1 MKLKDL
7 RMPGAA
13 CVLAASLFS
22 ITPASAAVIGHLDV
36 ANCGGG
42 GVTVNATTID
52 FTLPAGGGFG
62 CIVTGTGTNVSYSGG
77 TLLPGVTGSILDL
90 VAGGGIVLD
99 FMTFVGNPNLH
110 FDLTAL
116 GPGVINTAC
125 AAVLDPNLPSC
136 SVVAGSPFIL
146 APTST
151 GTSITLSASGIAR
164 DGSVPTST
172 FIGAF
177 TTQIAGVTP
186 ASIAATIGGGGSVSS
201 TNSGDF
207 TITLSPT
214 VPEPSTVSIARQSP
228 RVPRQTR
235 SRRSKRRRH
244 RTRVEAR
251 PAV

>member
-7 RMPGAA
+7 RVPGAA
-13 CVLAASLFS
+13 CVLAVSLFS

-36 ANCGGG
+36 ANCSGG

-62 CIVTGTGTNVSYSGG
+62 CIQTGTGTNVSYSGG

-90 VAGGGIVLD
+90 VSGGGIVLD

-116 GPGVINTAC
+116 GPGVNNTAC

-164 DGSVPTST
+164 DGTVPTST

-186 ASIAATIGGGGSVSS
+186 ASIAATIGGGGSVAS

-207 TITLSPT
+207 TITLSPV
-214 VPEPSTVSIARQSP
+214 VPEPSTVSMAMLGGVMVALFAARKKK
-228 RVPRQTR
+228 
-235 SRRSKRRRH
+235 SR
-244 RTRVEAR
+244 A
-251 PAV
+251 